1 MPQIFHR
8 SANTLAK
15 VSIAGVLLL
24 AGGLIGLIMIL
35 ARSHRPPARASHQ
48 GFTRLTI
55 RGRSHT
61 LPRHVASEAE
71 HERVQAPCSRDFQ
84 LLAAKQV

>member
-35 ARSHRPPARASHQ
+35 RVSHRPPAKASH
-48 GFTRLTI
+48 
-55 RGRSHT
+55 
-61 LPRHVASEAE
+61 A
-71 HERVQAPCSRDFQ
+71 
-84 LLAAKQV
+84 

>member
-1 MPQIFHR
+1 MPQIFRH
-8 SANTLAK
+8 SANTLTK
-15 VSIAGVLLL
+15 VSIVTAL
-24 AGGLIGLIMIL
+24 IL
-35 ARSHRPPARASHQ
+35 ANGAISLLI
-48 GFTRLTI
+48 TRLTI

>member
-1 MPQIFHR
+1 
-8 SANTLAK
+8 
-15 VSIAGVLLL
+15 
-24 AGGLIGLIMIL
+24 
-35 ARSHRPPARASHQ
+35 
-48 GFTRLTI
+48 LTI

>member
-1 MPQIFHR
+1 MSQIFHR
-8 SANTLAK
+8 SANTL
-15 VSIAGVLLL
+15 
-24 AGGLIGLIMIL
+24 
-35 ARSHRPPARASHQ
+35 
-48 GFTRLTI
+48 F
-55 RGRSHT
+55 T

>member
-8 SANTLAK
+8 SAKTLAT
-15 VSIAGVLLL
+15 VSVVE
-24 AGGLIGLIMIL
+24 IL
-35 ARSHRPPARASHQ
+35 RDVAPAASQ